1 MIRRVRSRSRCDEGA
16 PKRDRG
22 AADALALVLL
32 APAVLG
38 LAILAIA
45 LSRSVD
51 ARAQV
56 RSAAE
61 AAAQAAAL
69 ERNAGAAEAAAVRVA
84 QAMLVDEDACQGL
97 QVSVRYPTAP
107 EAGSGTSFG
116 FVEVDIECNV
126 SNRGIEV
133 VQDGSREERV
143 TAVASVDFF
152 RARDV
157 P

>member
-1 MIRRVRSRSRCDEGA
+1 MNRPD
-16 PKRDRG
+16 RDRG
-22 AADALALVLL
+22 ATDAYGLVLI
-32 APAVLG
+32 APAVIG
-38 LAILAIA
+38 LAILAVA
-45 LSRSVD
+45 LGRGVD

-69 ERNAGAAEAAAVRVA
+69 ERDAVDATAAANEVA
-84 QAMLVDEDACQGL
+84 RAMLVDNDACQDL
-97 QVSVRYPTAP
+97 ELEVRYPTAP
-107 EAGSGTSFG
+107 QPDAGISFG
-116 FVEVDIECNV
+116 LVEVDVRCGV

-133 VQDGSREERV
+133 VQSDTRSETV

-152 RARDV
+152 RARRE

>member
-1 MIRRVRSRSRCDEGA
+1 MRRHPA
-16 PKRDRG
+16 RDRG
-22 AADALALVLL
+22 AADALGLVLI

-69 ERNAGAAEAAAVRVA
+69 ERNAVDAEAAAVRVA
-84 QAMLVDEDACQGL
+84 QAMLVDQDACAGL
-97 QVSVRYPTAP
+97 DVVVRYPTAP
-107 EAGSGTSFG
+107 DPSAGTSFG
-116 FVEVDIECNV
+116 FVEVDLRCTV
-126 SNRGIEV
+126 GNRGIEV
-133 VQDGSREERV
+133 VQDGSRDERV

-152 RARDV
+152 RAREV

>member
-1 MIRRVRSRSRCDEGA
+1 MSRHD
-16 PKRDRG
+16 RDRG
-22 AADALALVLL
+22 ATDAYGLVLI
-32 APAVLG
+32 APAVIG
-38 LAILAIA
+38 LAILAVA
-45 LSRSVD
+45 LGRGVD

-69 ERNAGAAEAAAVRVA
+69 ERNAVDATAAANEVA
-84 QAMLVDEDACQGL
+84 RAMLVDNDACQDL
-97 QVSVRYPTAP
+97 ELAVRYPTAP
-107 EAGSGTSFG
+107 PPDAGVSFG
-116 FVEVDIECNV
+116 LVEVDVRCGV

-133 VQDGSREERV
+133 VQSDTRSESV

-152 RARDV
+152 RARRG

>member
-1 MIRRVRSRSRCDEGA
+1 MIRRVRSGDRV
-16 PKRDRG
+16 PVRDRG
-22 AADALALVLL
+22 AADALGLVLL
-32 APAVLG
+32 APAMLG

-45 LSRSVD
+45 LGRSVD

-69 ERNAGAAEAAAVRVA
+69 ERNPGAAEAAAVRVA

-97 QVSVRYPTAP
+97 AVTVRYPNAP
-107 EAGSGTSFG
+107 AAGSGTTFG